1 MGKGGRRRISEGWEE
16 SKGGL
21 VKGRR
26 RAGGG
31 SDGKRS
37 IGRRAGG
44 GQGAVYRLRAKTE
57 GLGLVSLK

>member
-21 VKGRR
+21 VKGR

-57 GLGLVSLK
+57 GLGLVSPK